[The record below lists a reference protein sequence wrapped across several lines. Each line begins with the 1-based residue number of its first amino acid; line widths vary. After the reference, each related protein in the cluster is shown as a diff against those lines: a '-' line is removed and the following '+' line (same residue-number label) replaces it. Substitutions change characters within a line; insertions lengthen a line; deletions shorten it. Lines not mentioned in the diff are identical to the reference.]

1 MGLSGNFYNS
11 PFINFPYRQFRNI
24 LMEIFSNVYNHSQD
38 KIVTIR
44 IQDTK
49 EHLIL
54 KFKNK
59 TDTSTIKESNINFRG
74 KGIDFIKSFINKQQY
89 GYVESSI
96 NNENYQIKLFIDKEY
111 VL

>member
-1 MGLSGNFYNS
+1 
-11 PFINFPYRQFRNI
+11 
-24 LMEIFSNVYNHSQD
+24 MEIFSNVYNHSQD

-74 KGIDFIKSFINKQQY
+74 KELI
-89 GYVESSI
+89 
-96 NNENYQIKLFIDKEY
+96 L
-111 VL
+111 